1 MPLSFVSSAK
11 LERVRPLASAAGL
24 DEMGLLRARPREGG
38 PTSSLPPRAAWSTL
52 EGAVWAR
59 VQVKVFRPARLPAS
73 HPGPAE
79 SSSGFSTQL
88 QFIQSRRT
96 EEALSRRTEE
106 ALSRIPQPSWSPSS
120 EPSLWD

>member
-38 PTSSLPPRAAWSTL
+38 PISSPPPRAAWSTL

-79 SSSGFSTQL
+79 SSSGFYTQL
-88 QFIQSRRT
+88 QFIQSHCGSVL
-96 EEALSRRTEE
+96 EDGGGSG
-106 ALSRIPQPSWSPSS
+106 PDSPTLLVSQ
-120 EPSLWD
+120 L